1 MGFREYF
8 WAKKGFIITKKE
20 RTVFKTL
27 PNGRRVTKTEK
38 YTCLV
43 KVLPQAIVDRTITL
57 PDVEHID
64 FAAFDL
70 LKKDYFS
77 RIVLPKTLESI
88 DQKGHVYPF
97 YYLPHGVRIDIAEGN
112 VHFFKIGKHIFENQ
126 DSRVES
132 DNKIE
137 RQIGILNPKQ
147 VELIVSET
155 GQKIDVLPIG
165 ELAPGGQS
173 IDHATSIR
181 VNNGAFKHTRVQAL
195 TANLLPGQNLD
206 INGARDEHLTTYNMP
221 DTIIVNG
228 KEINQSQFLTHHGR
242 MLIEIANCGGTV
254 MVKHIDSVDYVGR
267 FMNNDDI
274 TESIETWL
282 GKLEQERKSSA
293 FFNRNN
299 KR

>member
-20 RTVFKTL
+20 RTVLKTL

-97 YYLPHGVRIDIAEGN
+97 YYLPHGVKIDIAEGN

-181 VNNGAFKHTRVQAL
+181 INNGAFKHTPVQAL
-195 TANLLPGQNLD
+195 TANLLPGQSLD

-293 FFNRNN
+293 LFNRNR
-299 KR
+299 KK